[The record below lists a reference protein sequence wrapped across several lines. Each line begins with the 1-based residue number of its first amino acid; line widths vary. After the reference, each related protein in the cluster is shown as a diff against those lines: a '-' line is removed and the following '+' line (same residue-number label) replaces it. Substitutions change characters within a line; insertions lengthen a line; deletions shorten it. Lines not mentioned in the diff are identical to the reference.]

1 MPPNREQIKQGTIDS
16 IEVLDQAFAKASDN
30 RISEIDREITALQDR
45 EDALRRAAE
54 NGTAIQKDNL
64 ATNQRLQA
72 EQERAREE
80 QVKKAQRREIVLA
93 GIKAFAENA
102 GEPNAVNKTLSDIT
116 VLSAALLNLI
126 PGFFDGTEDTGTVG
140 QSLDSNGGR
149 LAVLHDNER
158 VMTKK
163 QNAMMGGL
171 SNDEVSSIVHDHI
184 SPTHFDSTPIV
195 QVQRFE
201 SNEAILNK
209 FDELRQELNNLPN
222 RMPRILDEK
231 FDEKAKVYT
240 TVVKTGNK
248 VEKKHKKIGSIWG

>member
-1 MPPNREQIKQGTIDS
+1 
-16 IEVLDQAFAKASDN
+16 
-30 RISEIDREITALQDR
+30 LQSR
-45 EDALRRAAE
+45 EDALRQAAQ
-54 NGTAIQKDNL
+54 NGSELAKDNL

-72 EQERAREE
+72 EQELIREE

-102 GEPNAVNKTLSDIT
+102 GGPNAVGKTLSDIT
-116 VLSAALLNLI
+116 TLSAALLNLL
-126 PGFFDGTEDTGTVG
+126 PGFFDGTEDTGQAG
-140 QSLDSNGGR
+140 QALDSNGGR

-163 QNAMMGGL
+163 QNAMMGGV
-171 SNDEVSSIVHDHI
+171 SNDEAAHIVHDHI
-184 SPTHFDSTPIV
+184 NMTHFDQAPIM

-201 SNEAILNK
+201 SNTEVLQK
-209 FDELRQELNNLPN
+209 FDLLAEKLDNLPD

-231 FDEKAKVYT
+231 FDEKSKVYT

-248 VEKKHKKIGSIWG
+248 VENNHKRIGSIWG